1 LEINN
6 RPALADT
13 QGDTMKKTI
22 LALALAMAA
31 TASQAANYVSF
42 DVDQVKDTRNGANST
57 AQYLRAGK
65 DMAGLNFDLQA
76 RTAVFDKGGMLNS
89 VEVTAGKNI
98 AGLNAFGGVGYDNG
112 FNGKVNGDFTYG
124 LVGVKAG
131 MPVGPLFAFTGVKTR
146 VNWDND
152 NPKQTVSWAGVSMPL
167 TKAVSVSASMSRSLQ
182 DIQEK
187 AVGVG
192 LRISY

>member
-1 LEINN
+1 
-6 RPALADT
+6 
-13 QGDTMKKTI
+13 MKKTL
-22 LALALAMAA
+22 LALALATSAVTSHAA
-31 TASQAANYVSF
+31 DYVSF
-42 DVDQVKDTRNGANST
+42 DVDQVKDTRNKAEST
-57 AQYLRAGK
+57 AQYFRAGK
-65 DMAGLNFDLQA
+65 DMAGMNVDIQV

-124 LVGVKAG
+124 LVGLKAG
-131 MPVGPLFAFTGVKTR
+131 APVGPLFTFAGVKTR

-152 NPKQTVSWAGVSMPL
+152 NPKQTVTWIGASMPL
-167 TKAVSVSASMSRSLQ
+167 NKAVSVSASLSRSLQ
-182 DIQEK
+182 DIEEK

-192 LRISY
+192 LRVSY

>member
-1 LEINN
+1 
-6 RPALADT
+6 
-13 QGDTMKKTI
+13 MKKTI
-22 LALALAMAA
+22 LALALTVA
-31 TASQAANYVSF
+31 TTATHAANYVSF
-42 DVDQVKDTRNGANST
+42 DVDQVKDTRNKAEST
-57 AQYLRAGK
+57 AQYFRAGK
-65 DMAGLNFDLQA
+65 DMAGLNLDLQV

-98 AGLNAFGGVGYDNG
+98 AGVNAFGGVGYDNG
-112 FNGKVNGDFTYG
+112 FNGKVDGNFTYG
-124 LVGVKAG
+124 LVGLRAG
-131 MPVGPLFAFTGVKTR
+131 VPIGSLYAFTGVKTR

-152 NPKQTVSWAGVSMPL
+152 NPKQTVTWLGASMPL

-192 LRISY
+192 LRVSY

>member
-1 LEINN
+1 
-6 RPALADT
+6 
-13 QGDTMKKTI
+13 MKKTI
-22 LALALAMAA
+22 LALTLATAAA
-31 TASQAANYVSF
+31 TVQAANYVSF
-42 DVDQVKDTRNGANST
+42 DVDQVKDTRNKAEST
-57 AQYLRAGK
+57 AQYFRAGK
-65 DMAGLNFDLQA
+65 DMMGLNLDLQV

-98 AGLNAFGGVGYDNG
+98 AGVNAFGGVGYDNG

-124 LVGVKAG
+124 LVGIKTGV
-131 MPVGPLFAFTGVKTR
+131 PVGSLYVFSGIKTR

-152 NPKQTVSWAGVSMPL
+152 NPKQTVTWAGVSMPL

-182 DIQEK
+182 DIEEK

-192 LRISY
+192 LRVSY

>member
-1 LEINN
+1 
-6 RPALADT
+6 
-13 QGDTMKKTI
+13 MKKTI
-22 LALALAMAA
+22 LALALAAA
-31 TASQAANYVSF
+31 ASASQAANYVSF
-42 DVDQVKDTRNGANST
+42 DVDQVTDTRQNGRPEST
-57 AQYLRAGK
+57 AQYFRAGR
-65 DMAGLNFDLQA
+65 DMAGLNWDLQV

-98 AGLNAFGGVGYDNG
+98 AGVNAFGGVGYDNG

-124 LVGVKAG
+124 LVGVRAG
-131 MPVGPLFAFTGVKTR
+131 VPIGPVYAFTGVKTR

-152 NPKQTVSWAGVSMPL
+152 NPKQTVTWVGASLPL
-167 TKAVSVSASMSRSLQ
+167 TKSTSVSASLSRSLQ
-182 DIQEK
+182 DIEEK

>member
-1 LEINN
+1 
-6 RPALADT
+6 
-13 QGDTMKKTI
+13 MKKTI
-22 LALALAMAA
+22 LALALATAAA
-31 TASQAANYVSF
+31 TSQAANYVSF
-42 DVDQVKDTRNGANST
+42 DVDQVKDTRNKAEST
-57 AQYLRAGK
+57 AQYFRAGK
-65 DMAGLNFDLQA
+65 DMAGLNLDLQV

-124 LVGVKAG
+124 LVGLKAG
-131 MPVGPLFAFTGVKTR
+131 VPIGPLFAFTGVKTR
-146 VNWDND
+146 VNWDTD
-152 NPKQTVSWAGVSMPL
+152 NPKQTVTWLGASMPL
-167 TKAVSVSASMSRSLQ
+167 NKAVSVSASMSRSLQ

-192 LRISY
+192 LRVAY